1 MQTTEDGVVRETPL
15 IASECLSHVS
25 FSFWVAVWAMGQLTV
40 SRCAD
45 RAEFE
50 GTEVGLGD

>member
-1 MQTTEDGVVRETPL
+1 MLREAPL